1 MSPSTFRIAT
11 IPDAPAI
18 VALVNAAYR
27 GESSRAG
34 WTTEADLLDGV
45 RTHDAE
51 IIELIALRDSMILL
65 CCDVADLLG
74 SVHLQ
79 RVGGNDGENTRA
91 AAFLGMFAV
100 KPNLQSQGIGKQ
112 LLHAA
117 EAAVLREW
125 GVTKMLMDV
134 ISVRSELIAFYQRRG
149 YVLTGKQK
157 AFPVSPELWTP
168 KADGLQLVRLE
179 KSLA

>member
-1 MSPSTFRIAT
+1 MFHPTFRIAT
-11 IPDAPAI
+11 IHDAPTI

-45 RTHDAE
+45 RTQDAE
-51 IIELIALRDSMILL
+51 IIELIELRDSMILL
-65 CCDVADLLG
+65 CVNGDSLIG
-74 SVHLQ
+74 SMHLQ
-79 RVGGNDGENTRA
+79 RVGGNDGESIDA

-100 KPNLQSQGIGKQ
+100 EPNLQSRGIGKQ

-168 KADGLQLVRLE
+168 KENDLQLARLE
-179 KSLA
+179 KLLA